1 MTTIGSIVAAAGLI
15 PLLAGGSLRWRRIG
29 FAAWLAGSLWL
40 AGWLLSGVLSRAHHD
55 ASKHLP
61 LAVAGVVAGA
71 AGLAV
76 GGYLAHRYPWLF
88 FGAVVAAAP
97 ARIPI
102 TVGGTSAN
110 LLLPLYVVIAA
121 GVLAAAWE
129 LARGDDRPSRLG
141 RVGAAVAALLAWSA
155 ISMAWSQNRH
165 QGAIEMLFFYLPFG
179 FLITRL
185 GGLRDR
191 PGGLRR
197 VFYVQLVLAA
207 VFGAVALWQEAT
219 RHLFWNH
226 TIEVANAYESFF
238 RVNSLFWDSSIYA
251 RFMAVTIVLLAGL
264 AIHRRLTPV
273 VAAGMAAL
281 FLAMYFAYSQSAL
294 LALSVGAVALGSAL
308 WPRRVTI
315 GLAAAA
321 AAGGLVTL
329 AIALHGNSAN
339 RATSDR
345 LHLIRLGERVVEHH
359 PLLGAGLGGFA
370 KAAVAGT
377 AHPFRLTGAA
387 SHTTPIT
394 MLAEQGPLG
403 LVLYVLLLAAV
414 VAAALRPTGDRGL
427 RLTLVAA
434 FAALVTSS
442 LFYNAFF
449 EDPSTWICMALIALA
464 TARPLTASAERPA

>member
-1 MTTIGSIVAAAGLI
+1 MTALAHVGGPLGCFGLAVLLVARPRLVRLAGLAALGLGVL
-15 PLLAGGSLRWRRIG
+15 LLAVYLAPKGHHVAYVVAG
-29 FAAWLAGSLWL
+29 FA
-40 AGWLLSGVLSRAHHD
+40 GVVV
-55 ASKHLP
+55 
-61 LAVAGVVAGA
+61 AVAGAVVLRRWPWA
-71 AGLAV
+71 LAV
-76 GGYLAHRYPWLF
+76 LTLLL
-88 FGAVVAAAP
+88 AP
-97 ARIPI
+97 ARVPV
-102 TVGGTSAN
+102 TVGSTEAN
-110 LLLPLYVVIAA
+110 LLIPLYVVIAA
-121 GVLAAAWE
+121 AGAMLAWE
-129 LARGDDRPSRLG
+129 LVRDGTERSRELG
-141 RVGAAVAALLAWSA
+141 PVAVPLALFVAWSGLSLSWA
-155 ISMAWSQNRH
+155 VDLK
-165 QGAIEMLFFYLPFG
+165 QGAVQLLFFYLPFG
-179 FLITRL
+179 LLAVSLARL
-185 GGLRDR
+185 PWR
-191 PGGLRR
+191 PSLAP
-197 VFYVQLVLAA
+197 VLYVELAA
-207 VFGAVALWQEAT
+207 MAVLFAAVGLYQRAA
-219 RHLFWNH
+219 HHVFWNQKV
-226 TIEVANAYESFF
+226 IVGNAYQSFF

-251 RFMAVTIVLLAGL
+251 RFMAVTIVLLAGV
-264 AIHRRLTPV
+264 AVHRRLTPA

-464 TARPLTASAERPA
+464 TARPLTAAAERPA